1 MLGSI
6 GYFYG
11 SSIIQLPQDARQ
23 QAAGAPPVLM
33 DSAAAPLLTG
43 VPSRSFFPRGFLWD
57 EGFHQAGLI
66 LHHTFACTWLTCSH
80 LGPWDEGVMSVGSAL
95 ASE

>member
-6 GYFYG
+6 GYFHG
-11 SSIIQLPQDARQ
+11 SSIIQLPLDTRQ
-23 QAAGAPPVLM
+23 QAAGAPPVLV

-57 EGFHQAGLI
+57 EGFHQAGLY
-66 LHHTFACTWLTCSH
+66 LHCAPACVWLTCSH
-80 LGPWDEGVMSVGSAL
+80 LGSWHEGS
-95 ASE
+95 

>member
-6 GYFYG
+6 GYFHG
-11 SSIIQLPQDARQ
+11 SSIIQLPLDARQ
-23 QAAGAPPVLM
+23 QAAGSPPVLV

-57 EGFHQAGLI
+57 EGFHQAG
-66 LHHTFACTWLTCSH
+66 F
-80 LGPWDEGVMSVGSAL
+80 EVAL
-95 ASE
+95 YSCLR

>member
-6 GYFYG
+6 GYFHG
-11 SSIIQLPQDARQ
+11 SSIIQLPLDAGQ
-23 QAAGAPPVLM
+23 QAAGVPPALV

-57 EGFHQAGLI
+57 EGFHQAGLS
-66 LHHTFACTWLTCSH
+66 LQFNLACVWLTCSH
-80 LGPWDEGVMSVGSAL
+80 LGS
-95 ASE
+95 